1 MWLPVLG
8 LILGFLVGQA
18 FTFVIPAEYATYLSI
33 AILATLDSALGGVR
47 GVLENTYDG
56 AILMSGFFMNGVLAA
71 GMVWL
76 GDRIGVDL
84 YYVAIFVF
92 GVRVFQNLAI
102 IRRDLLNRYFPEH
115 KDPTNNIPGGPTHV

>member
-1 MWLPVLG
+1 MWLPILG
-8 LILGFLVGQA
+8 LILGFLVGQV
-18 FTFVIPAEYATYLSI
+18 FTFVIPAGYALYLSI
-33 AILATLDSALGGVR
+33 AILAALDSALGGVR
-47 GVLENTYDG
+47 GVLEKTYDG
-56 AILMSGFFMNGVLAA
+56 PILITGFFTNGVLAA

-115 KDPTNNIPGGPTHV
+115 KTPNSTPGGTIDV

>member
-1 MWLPVLG
+1 MWLPILG
-8 LILGFLVGQA
+8 LILGFLVGQV
-18 FTFVIPAEYATYLSI
+18 FTFVIPAAYATYLSI

-47 GVLENTYDG
+47 GVIEDNYDG
-56 AILMSGFFMNGVLAA
+56 VIMMSGFFMNGVLAA
-71 GMVWL
+71 GLVWL

-102 IRRDLLNRYFPEH
+102 IRRDLLNRYFPDH
-115 KDPTNNIPGGPTHV
+115 KNSANTISGGPN

>member
-18 FTFVIPAEYATYLSI
+18 FTFVLPAGYAIYLSI
-33 AILATLDSALGGVR
+33 AILAALDSALGGVR
-47 GVLENTYDG
+47 GILEKNYDG
-56 AILMSGFFMNGVLAA
+56 SILMSGFFMNGILA
-71 GMVWL
+71 GGLVWL

-84 YYVAIFVF
+84 YFVAIFVF

-115 KDPTNNIPGGPTHV
+115 KHSHTAPGGQNDV

>member
-8 LILGFLVGQA
+8 LVLGFLVGQA
-18 FTFVIPAEYATYLSI
+18 FTFVIPAGYTIYLSI

-47 GVLENTYDG
+47 GVLEKNYDG

-71 GMVWL
+71 GLVWL

-102 IRRDLLNRYFPEH
+102 IRRDLLNRYFPEN
-115 KDPTNNIPGGPTHV
+115 KNSNTAPGGPADV